1 MTDHEKRLVLRGMSI
16 ARGILMDES
25 RDPLDSLTA
34 YQRLLA
40 DAWAI
45 DGAVEH
51 RAEFMAL
58 VEEINDAIA
67 TKHPDWRPRGGLHP
81 RRNH

>member
-1 MTDHEKRLVLRGMSI
+1 MTDHDKRLVLRGMSI
-16 ARGILMDES
+16 ARGILMNES
-25 RDPLDSLTA
+25 CDHLDSLTT

-45 DGAVEH
+45 DDSAVEH

-58 VEEINDAIA
+58 VEEINEAIA
-67 TKHPDWRPRGGLHP
+67 VKHPDWRPR
-81 RRNH
+81 RRSH